1 MEHSSVGR
9 MMSVLTA
16 PAKTFKS
23 IAERPT
29 AWIAIILLVVLTAGI
44 SFVITSKID
53 GEAMVRAEL
62 EKSGQELS
70 DEQMENAIAFG
81 SKMKWIGPA
90 AVVVMAPIFMLVA
103 GGLFLV
109 AFKVQG
115 SEMDF
120 MRSLAVY
127 TYASMPAVV
136 KGLLTLPV
144 ALSRDEVS
152 AEAAQQGTLL
162 MSNLAFLAPDDAG
175 PAVVAAL
182 GSADVFSVWMIVLL
196 SMGYSIV
203 GKVSKPAATVTVIAI
218 WIFGVALKVGL
229 AMLGG
234 MAGG

>member
-23 IAERPT
+23 IAEKPT
-29 AWIAIILLVVLTAGI
+29 AWLAILILVVVTVGI
-44 SFVITSKID
+44 TVVVTSKID
-53 GEAMVRAEL
+53 GEVMMREQL
-62 EKSGQELS
+62 EKSGQEMTE
-70 DEQMENAIAFG
+70 EQMESAIAIG

-90 AVVVMAPIFMLVA
+90 FVVVFAPLFMLVA

-115 SEMDF
+115 SDMNF

-127 TYASMPAVV
+127 TYASMPALV

-144 ALSRDEVS
+144 ALSRAEIS

-175 PAVVAAL
+175 PAVIAAL
-182 GSADVFSVWMIVLL
+182 GSADVFSVWIIVLL

-203 GKVSKPAATVTVIAI
+203 GKVSKPAATVTVVLI
-218 WIFGVALKVGL
+218 WLFGVALKVGF
-229 AMLGG
+229 AALGG

>member
-23 IAERPT
+23 IAEKPT
-29 AWIAIILLVVLTAGI
+29 AWLAILILVVVTVGI
-44 SFVITSKID
+44 TVVVTSKID
-53 GEAMVRAEL
+53 GEVMMREQL
-62 EKSGQELS
+62 EKSGQEMTE
-70 DEQMENAIAFG
+70 EQMESAIAIG

-90 AVVVMAPIFMLVA
+90 FVVVFAPLFMLVA
-103 GGLFLV
+103 GGLFQ
-109 AFKVQG
+109 VQG
-115 SEMDF
+115 SDMNF

-127 TYASMPAVV
+127 TYASMPALV

-144 ALSRDEVS
+144 ALSRAEIS

-162 MSNLAFLAPDDAG
+162 MSNLAFLGPDDAG
-175 PAVVAAL
+175 PAVIAAL
-182 GSADVFSVWMIVLL
+182 GSADVFSVWIIVLL

-203 GKVSKPAATVTVIAI
+203 GKVSKPAATVTVVLI
-218 WIFGVALKVGL
+218 WLFGVALKVGF
-229 AMLGG
+229 AALGG